1 MSTRPKS
8 SATSSSADLP
18 GLPRLGTEIFAGDLT
33 MTVGGNAI
41 VAAGLPHRL
50 GAKVGLAAD
59 RKGPTLSSL
68 IVRQT
73 LDELGLDRSLIREH
87 ESTRCHRRRW
97 GCRSAGPCICHPLRP
112 PKDAAGSGAAAA

>member
-59 RKGPTLSSL
+59 
-68 IVRQT
+68 
-73 LDELGLDRSLIREH
+73 LGTDAFQLDRAPDFGRVGIGSVADPGTREH
-87 ESTRCHRRRW
+87 PLPQATVGLSFRRTVHL
-97 GCRSAGPCICHPLRP
+97 SPASPAPII
-112 PKDAAGSGAAAA
+112 AAGSGAAAA